1 MAVKILHT
9 ADLHIGSG
17 RTGVKNG
24 KAEIENTFFRIIDL
38 CKSENIDF
46 LLIAGDLFNS
56 PFVPHETAEKVICA
70 FSKIPDTIIAIS
82 PGNHD
87 FVCPGSVYSKYK
99 FPENVVVFSSFL
111 EYRDFPEKNVR
122 LWGAGFTDR
131 FEALPLLQANEN
143 INSDFLNICVLHGE
157 VVADNSPST
166 YNPVFPAL
174 ISQSNFDY
182 LALGHIHKSSDIER
196 LGNTH
201 FAYSGSP
208 DGMGFDETGSHG
220 VYLGTVSKGSC
231 KLDRLELSSRQY
243 IDTNFDVTSH
253 QNLFDIADNILENIK
268 QNNPEDYA
276 KNLYRITLTGEVLA
290 SFFVDSSQLGKL
302 LAEKLFYVE
311 ITDKTTTDAS
321 DLLTLANE
329 TSLRGVFVK
338 KALEKISAVSE
349 DEETI
354 LKNALKFGLQAF
366 GKEVTLN
373 DN

>member
-56 PFVPHETAEKVICA
+56 PFITRDTAEKVISA
-70 FSKIPDTIIAIS
+70 ISQIPETIVAIS

-87 FVCPGSVYSKYK
+87 FVCPGSVYYKYK
-99 FPENVVVFSSFL
+99 FSDNVIIFSSFL

-131 FEALPLLQANEN
+131 FESLPLLQINETKSN
-143 INSDFLNICVLHGE
+143 DFLNLCVLHGE
-157 VVADNSPST
+157 VVADNSPSV
-166 YNPVFPAL
+166 YNPIYPGT
-174 ISQSNFDY
+174 IRQSGFDY
-182 LALGHIHKSSDIER
+182 LALGHIHKFSDIEK
-196 LGNTH
+196 LGNTY

-220 VYLGTVSKGSC
+220 VYIGSVSKGSC
-231 KLDRLELSSRQY
+231 ELSRVELSSRQY
-243 IDTNFDVTSH
+243 IETSFDITSY
-253 QNLFDIADNILENIK
+253 QNLFGIADSILEIIK
-268 QNNPEDYA
+268 QSSPESYA
-276 KNLYRITLTGEVLA
+276 QNLYRINLTGEVSA
-290 SFFVDSSQLGKL
+290 SFFVDTAQLSKL
-302 LAEKLFYVE
+302 LSEKLFFVE
-311 ITDKTTTDAS
+311 VTDKTTTDVS
-321 DLLTLANE
+321 DLLKLANE

-338 KALEKISAVSE
+338 KAIEKISAASS
-349 DEETI
+349 DEEAS
-354 LKNALKFGLQAF
+354 LKNALKIGLQAF
-366 GKEVTLN
+366 SKEVTLN

>member
-9 ADLHIGSG
+9 ADIHIGSG

-24 KAEIENTFFRIIDL
+24 KVEIENTFFRIIDL
-38 CKSENIDF
+38 CKNEDIDF

-56 PFVPHETAEKVICA
+56 PFIPHETAEKVISA

-99 FPENVVVFSSFL
+99 FPENVIIFSSFL

-143 INSDFLNICVLHGE
+143 TSNDFLNICVLHGE

-166 YNPVFPAL
+166 YNPIYPAL
-174 ISQSNFDY
+174 ISKSGFDY
-182 LALGHIHKSSDIER
+182 LALGHIHKFSDIER
-196 LGNTH
+196 LGKTY

-208 DGMGFDETGSHG
+208 DGMGFDETDSHG
-220 VYLGTVSKGSC
+220 VYLGTLSKDSC
-231 KLDRLELSSRQY
+231 EFRRIELSSRQY
-243 IDTNFDVTSH
+243 IETSFDVTSY
-253 QNLFDIADNILENIK
+253 QNLFDIADSILESIK
-268 QNNPEDYA
+268 QNNPESYT
-276 KNLYRITLTGEVLA
+276 KNLYRINLTGEVSA
-290 SFFVDSSQLGKL
+290 SFFVDPSQLVKL
-302 LAEKLFYVE
+302 LSEKLFYVE
-311 ITDKTTTDAS
+311 IADKTTADTS
-321 DLLTLANE
+321 DLLALANE
-329 TSLRGVFVK
+329 MSLRGVFVK
-338 KALEKISAVSE
+338 KALEKISSASD
-349 DEETI
+349 DEESI

-366 GKEVTLN
+366 GKEVMLN

>member
-56 PFVPHETAEKVICA
+56 PFIPHETAEKVIFS
-70 FSKIPDTIIAIS
+70 FSKIPDTVVAIS

-99 FPENVVVFSSFL
+99 FPENVIIFSSFL

-131 FEALPLLQANEN
+131 FESLPLLQVNEDEN
-143 INSDFLNICVLHGE
+143 NDFLNLCVLHGE

-166 YNPVFPAL
+166 YNPIYPAA
-174 ISQSNFDY
+174 IVKSGFDY
-182 LALGHIHKSSDIER
+182 LALGHIHKFSDIEKI
-196 LGNTH
+196 GKTH

-220 VYLGTVSKGSC
+220 VYIGSVSKGSC
-231 KLDRLELSSRQY
+231 ELGRIELSSRQY
-243 IDTNFDVTSH
+243 IETSFDITTFE
-253 QNLFDIADNILENIK
+253 NLFDIADSILESIK
-268 QNNPEDYA
+268 QNHPECYT
-276 KNLYRITLTGEVLA
+276 KNLYRINLTGEVSA
-290 SFFVDSSQLGKL
+290 SFFVDSSHLGKL
-302 LAEKLFYVE
+302 LSEKLFYVE
-311 ITDKTTTDAS
+311 IEDKTTTDVS
-321 DLLTLANE
+321 DLLTLASE

-338 KALEKISAVSE
+338 KSLEKISAASG
-349 DEETI
+349 DEERF
-354 LKNALKFGLQAF
+354 LKNALKIGLQAF